1 MVNSVMTAPSDERP
15 AQSEAD
21 RSRLERM
28 FIAHHKIVWRLLR
41 RRGLTEDAA
50 AEATQQTFLL
60 AAERLADIRP
70 ESERSFL
77 IESAFRVAYA
87 LARKV
92 ERWTLEQDMDERLS
106 DDRDTGDRRA
116 DIQLCDIALSKV
128 NPELAEVFVLY
139 ELQGMSAPEIAEL
152 LHIPLGSVA
161 SRLRRAREQFR
172 IAAARLERASRRE
185 GEA

>member
-1 MVNSVMTAPSDERP
+1 MVNGVMTAPSDEP
-15 AQSEAD
+15 SAPPEAD
-21 RSRLERM
+21 RNRLERM
-28 FIAHHKIVWRLLR
+28 FVSHHKVVWRVLR

-60 AAERLADIRP
+60 AAERLADIKP
-70 ESERSFL
+70 ESERAFL
-77 IESAFRVAYA
+77 IQSALRVAYA

-92 ERWTLEQDMDERLS
+92 ERWELEQDMDERLS

-116 DIQLCDIALSKV
+116 DIQLCDLALSRV
-128 NPELAEVFVLY
+128 SADLAEVFVLY
-139 ELQGMSAPEIAEL
+139 ELQGMSAPEIADL

-172 IAAARLERASRRE
+172 AAAARLERATERE
-185 GEA
+185 GKA